1 MRLQEK
7 RDFACRMTKFSGC
20 AKNDEK
26 DLIFRNEYA
35 KVYNCCGVIIR

>member
-1 MRLQEK
+1 VRKMMK
-7 RDFACRMTKFSGC
+7 
-20 AKNDEK
+20 K

>member
-1 MRLQEK
+1 MK
-7 RDFACRMTKFSGC
+7 
-20 AKNDEK
+20 K

>member
-20 AKNDEK
+20 AKMMKK
-26 DLIFRNEYA
+26 DLIFGMSML
-35 KVYNCCGVIIR
+35 KFIIVAV